1 MGHRGGLLS
10 NVALTIV
17 AMAALFMAAL
27 FPALAEKRVALVI
40 GNGAYKNATRLPNPR
55 NDAEDIAAALK
66 RTGFET
72 IVGFDL
78 DKAGMDS
85 ATIRFA
91 RSAREADVAVF
102 YYSGHAMQ
110 FAGINY
116 LMPVDAKLTD
126 EADLRLMSRVD
137 DIVVDLQQAK
147 NLRILVLDSCRDNPL
162 AEDLKRSIGRTRA
175 AGIARG
181 LAKIDSPQ
189 GMIVAYAT
197 QSGRTAD
204 DGTGRNSPYTA
215 AFLKHIEAAE
225 EIGTVFRRV
234 SADVY
239 ENTKRTQLP
248 ELSLSLI
255 GEFYL
260 KGRPSNPA
268 SATAASSEIAALQER
283 LRAMEE
289 QLKKKD
295 ESRIAVVAPPV
306 QPATPPSRVQPAVG
320 VFPEPQRGTTPLSPE
335 RERALKPKDSFKE
348 CEQCPEM
355 VVVPAG
361 SSIMG
366 SLEGESG
373 RMSREG
379 PQHRVTFA
387 KPFAVGKFAVT
398 FDDWDACVTLGGCRG
413 YKPSDEGWGRGTRPA
428 INVSWNDA
436 KAYVAWLSRK
446 TGRTYRLL
454 SESEREY
461 ATRAGTT
468 TPFWWGASAST
479 GQANYNGNTTPAS
492 ASGGG
497 QKEDFRG
504 KTIPVDSFQPNPFG
518 LFQMHGNVWEWIED
532 CWNDNYD
539 GAPIDGS
546 AWTAGNCRVH
556 VIRGGSWAYPA
567 SEARSAFRSATTSD
581 TRDSTNGF
589 RVART
594 LTP

>member
-1 MGHRGGLLS
+1 MGHRGGFLS
-10 NVALTIV
+10 KVALTV
-17 AMAALFMAAL
+17 VTMTALCSV
-27 FPALAEKRVALVI
+27 PALAEKRVALVI

-66 RTGFET
+66 RKGFET

-91 RSAREADVAVF
+91 RAAREADVAVF

-110 FAGINY
+110 FAGVNY
-116 LMPVDAKLTD
+116 LMPVDTKLTD

-137 DIVVDLQQAK
+137 DIVADLQQAK

-162 AEDLKRSIGRTRA
+162 AEELKRSIGRTRA

-197 QSGRTAD
+197 QSGRTAE
-204 DGTGRNSPYTA
+204 DGQGRNSPYTA

-239 ENTKRTQLP
+239 ESTRRTQLP

-260 KGRPSNPA
+260 KGRSSNA
-268 SATAASSEIAALQER
+268 VSAATASSEIAALQER

-289 QLKKKD
+289 QLKNKD
-295 ESRIAVVAPPV
+295 APKVAVVAPPV
-306 QPATPPSRVQPAVG
+306 QPATPPARVQPAVG
-320 VFPEPQRGTTPLSPE
+320 AFPEPQRGTAPLLPE
-335 RERALKPKDSFKE
+335 RERALKAKDSFRE

-361 SSIMG
+361 SFMMG
-366 SLEGESG
+366 SPATEPERVGDAD
-373 RMSREG
+373 M
-379 PQHRVTFA
+379 QHRVTFA
-387 KPFAVGKFAVT
+387 RQFSVGRFAVT
-398 FDDWDACVTLGGCRG
+398 FDEWDACIRDGGCNG
-413 YKPSDEGWGRGTRPA
+413 YQPSDEGWGRGKRPT
-428 INVSWNDA
+428 INVSRNDA
-436 KAYVAWLSRK
+436 KAYAAWLSRK

-454 SESEREY
+454 SEAEREY
-461 ATRAGTT
+461 VARAGTT
-468 TPFWWGASAST
+468 TPFWWGTSIST
-479 GQANYNGNTTPAS
+479 GQANYDGNSTYNNGPK
-492 ASGGG
+492 GEYR
-497 QKEDFRG
+497 QK
-504 KTIPVDSFQPNPFG
+504 TVPVDSFQPNPWG
-518 LFQMHGNVWEWIED
+518 LYQVHGNIWEWVED
-532 CWNDNYD
+532 CWNHDYR
-539 GAPIDGS
+539 GAPTNGS
-546 AWTAGNCRVH
+546 AWTSGDCNSAVLSA
-556 VIRGGSWAYPA
+556 VLRGGAWDSSA
-567 SEARSAFRSATTSD
+567 SHLRSAFRNGSAATS
-581 TRDSTNGF
+581 RYDSYGF